1 MASSPRALFS
11 RPAGQRFNVP
21 ETTGA
26 FKIALRAHAS
36 PRDVAPVSPPFD
48 GEGGDVWD
56 ALTNIFADMDSQ
68 GGVEGPE
75 GEALQETLASLRGL
89 LDMHLQLRKKAVEL
103 TARRMEVARERD
115 AALERLASSA
125 APSRNPFAR
134 LRAREALAPSR
145 DAAQ

>member
-1 MASSPRALFS
+1 MC
-11 RPAGQRFNVP
+11 FNVP

-26 FKIALRAHAS
+26 FKIALRAHAPPLAMSHQS
-36 PRDVAPVSPPFD
+36 PLPFD

-115 AALERLASSA
+115 AALERLAELGG
-125 APSRNPFAR
+125 PQP
-134 LRAREALAPSR
+134 
-145 DAAQ
+145 